1 MNALILELRTRSQGG
16 FDEQH
21 VLGVLMSF
29 DSEESDEVKRQ
40 LERRKLADYP
50 FVVVMAAG
58 VRNLKEVIDQEQFIY
73 ASQHHHIQAQ
83 IKLFAQDIMS
93 SLQHVHMQGYA
104 HGDVKPKNILR
115 MQGNLCHMNLN
126 DVFCLC
132 VRWTYNERWL
142 LQVDRFRRQ
151 WKDWHRLFG

>member
-16 FDEQH
+16 FDDEH

-29 DSEESDEVKRQ
+29 DSEESDEAKRQ

-73 ASQHHHIQAQ
+73 ASQHHHIQVQ
-83 IKLFAQDIMS
+83 IKLFVQQIMS
-93 SLQHVHMQGYA
+93 SLHHVHKQGYA
-104 HGDVKPKNILR
+104 HGDLKPKNILR
-115 MQGNLCHMNLN
+115 MQGNLH
-126 DVFCLC
+126 
-132 VRWTYNERWL
+132 
-142 LQVDRFRRQ
+142 
-151 WKDWHRLFG
+151 LFHV